1 MGLNLLS
8 DVFQFNSKNGHKQQ
22 GNTRTKKSEY
32 KTLYGEIYNELVNNL
47 KVYSRKNKQE
57 YIKMQIMAK
66 EIKDILEAEDFKS
79 KLDEVQRLR
88 RIMQF
93 VSLESEK
100 KGQKLSDSENV
111 RPGDTVG
118 VPDESQTGTEQSQ
131 SNRSHKIIVIDSNFN
146 KNRKISHNQG
156 CSRP

>member
-8 DVFQFNSKNGHKQQ
+8 DVFQFNSRNGNKQQ
-22 GNTRTKKSEY
+22 GILPSMVQQLNFLIGNTRIKKSEY
-32 KTLYGEIYNELVNNL
+32 KTLYGELYNELVNNL
-47 KVYSRKNKQE
+47 KVYSRNNKQE

-93 VSLESEK
+93 VSLDNDK
-100 KGQKLSDSENV
+100 KGQKLSDSEIFK
-111 RPGDTVG
+111 PGDTVG
-118 VPDESQTGTEQSQ
+118 PPDQSQTGTEQSC
-131 SNRSHKIIVIDSNFN
+131 SNRSHNVIVIFV
-146 KNRKISHNQG
+146 QFQ
-156 CSRP
+156 